1 MLHLYRSKNMWL
13 VYALLKTTLVKVSPL
28 NIFFSL
34 NSPHFHVNV
43 FRNVSSVLLL
53 LQTFQQ
59 VAINNELVAIFF

>member
-1 MLHLYRSKNMWL
+1 MWL
-13 VYALLKTTLVKVSPL
+13 MYALLKTTLVKVSPF

-34 NSPHFHVNV
+34 NSPYFHVNV

-59 VAINNELVAIFF
+59 VAINNESVAILF

>member
-1 MLHLYRSKNMWL
+1 MCTVEVKKN
-13 VYALLKTTLVKVSPL
+13 VASICIIEHYFGKSLLIEYL
-28 NIFFSL
+28 FSS

-59 VAINNELVAIFF
+59 VAINNALVAILF